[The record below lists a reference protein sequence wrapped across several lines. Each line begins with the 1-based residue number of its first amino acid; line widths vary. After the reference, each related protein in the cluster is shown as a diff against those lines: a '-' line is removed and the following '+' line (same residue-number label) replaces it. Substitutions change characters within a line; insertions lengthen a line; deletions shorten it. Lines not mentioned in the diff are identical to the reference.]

1 MNGLMMDAPLLISQ
15 LIEFG
20 AQNAPDAELITRT
33 VEGPVHRYGYADA
46 HARIKRLAN
55 ALLQGGVKP
64 GDRLATIAWNTH
76 RHFELYFAVTGIG
89 AILHTINPR
98 LGLPELEYVV
108 NHAEDTHVFFD
119 TTFAKLVAAVA
130 PKAPTVK
137 HWVALTDAAHAPAE
151 PNLPALSFYESWVAQ
166 GAEELEWPSFDER
179 SAATLCYTSGTTGRP
194 KGVLYSHRST
204 RLHTSAVLAADGLG
218 LGAKETVLP
227 VVPMFHVNAW
237 GVPFACA
244 GSGARLVFPG
254 PGLDGKSLFE
264 LMEAER
270 VTIALGVPTVWLG
283 LAAYVAAQGKRF
295 NEGMTMVIGGSA
307 LAGPLRDTLEG
318 LGAQVVHA
326 WGMTETSPLGTVSR
340 PLRKHV
346 DQGSAVVKAI
356 QLKQGRP
363 LIGVE
368 VRAVDDDGKV
378 LPRDGKSSGNFQIRG
393 PWIASGYFKDP
404 SPVLKGG
411 WFDTGDVGTL
421 DADWF
426 MQITDRSKDI
436 IKSGGEWV
444 SSVDLENEALGA
456 PGVALAAVIGVPHP
470 KWSERPLLIVVPK
483 PGVTPS
489 KEDILSHLATR
500 VPKWWLPDAIEFVEA
515 IPIGPTGKIM
525 KRLLREKFQGYAL
538 P

>member
-1 MNGLMMDAPLLISQ
+1 
-15 LIEFG
+15 
-20 AQNAPDAELITRT
+20 
-33 VEGPVHRYGYADA
+33 
-46 HARIKRLAN
+46 
-55 ALLQGGVKP
+55 
-64 GDRLATIAWNTH
+64 
-76 RHFELYFAVTGIG
+76 
-89 AILHTINPR
+89 
-98 LGLPELEYVV
+98 
-108 NHAEDTHVFFD
+108 
-119 TTFAKLVAAVA
+119 
-130 PKAPTVK
+130 
-137 HWVALTDAAHAPAE
+137 
-151 PNLPALSFYESWVAQ
+151 
-166 GAEELEWPSFDER
+166 
-179 SAATLCYTSGTTGRP
+179 
-194 KGVLYSHRST
+194 
-204 RLHTSAVLAADGLG
+204 
-218 LGAKETVLP
+218 
-227 VVPMFHVNAW
+227 
-237 GVPFACA
+237 
-244 GSGARLVFPG
+244 
-254 PGLDGKSLFE
+254 
-264 LMEAER
+264 
-270 VTIALGVPTVWLG
+270 VWLG
-283 LAAYVAAQGKRF
+283 LAGYVAAQGKRF

-346 DQGSAVVKAI
+346 DQGSATVKAV

-378 LPRDGKSSGNFQIRG
+378 LPRDGKTSGNFQIRG
-393 PWIASGYFKDP
+393 PWIASGYFKDS

-421 DADWF
+421 DADGF

-470 KWSERPLLIVVPK
+470 KWAERPLLIVVPK
-483 PGVTPS
+483 PGVMPS

-525 KRLLREKFQGYAL
+525 KRPVTALRAGSAIVLAPRDEWRRRAVDSSAASRQSHARWRSCPRCARARRSQSDRSTGFGAG
-538 P
+538 